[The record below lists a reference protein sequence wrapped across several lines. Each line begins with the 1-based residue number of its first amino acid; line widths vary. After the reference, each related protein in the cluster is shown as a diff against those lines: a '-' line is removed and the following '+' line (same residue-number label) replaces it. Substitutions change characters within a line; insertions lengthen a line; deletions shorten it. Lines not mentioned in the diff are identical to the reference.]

1 MKYRIALFARV
12 LFFFL
17 AFAAGLQAHAAS
29 LSLAEYRQQLHDFS
43 AQIDALGSHPEQAG
57 QVATGMPDSVTVTAA
72 GSEYPVNYK
81 YLKNDL
87 AIFSGADAEKQ
98 KAMLEQLQRYIH
110 SLEKEAQ
117 TYEIEATDAAA
128 SRAKLNAILARREF
142 RNVGGP
148 SPWAILMEKIFLA
161 IERALA
167 QLFRLGGKGRVV
179 SNVLIYVLVGVA
191 FLILSIWIL
200 RRFSKR
206 NQEEFLPREI
216 IPFAPS
222 SRNWRTWMAE
232 ARRLAEKEDWRGA
245 IHLAYWAGISFLEER
260 GAWKPN
266 RARTPREYLR
276 LVNAGGQ
283 RHQYAPLSDLTRK
296 FEVVWYG
303 QRSATEPDFQETI
316 RQLARLGCQ

>member
-1 MKYRIALFARV
+1 MKYRIALLAGYSLLV
-12 LFFFL
+12 LGFV
-17 AFAAGLQAHAAS
+17 AGLPAPAAS
-29 LSLAEYRQQLHDFS
+29 LTLAEYQQQLRDFS
-43 AQIDALGSHPEQAG
+43 AQIDALGAHPEQAG
-57 QVATGMPDSVTVTAA
+57 QVATGIPDGVTVTA
-72 GSEYPVNYK
+72 GGGEHPVNYK

-98 KAMLEQLQRYIH
+98 KALLEQLQRYIH

-117 TYEIEATDAAA
+117 TYETEASDAAA
-128 SRAKLNAILARREF
+128 SRARLNTILARREF
-142 RNVGGP
+142 RSVGGP
-148 SPWAILMEKIFLA
+148 SAWEILANKIFRWLD
-161 IERALA
+161 RMFSW
-167 QLFRLGGKGRVV
+167 LFRLGGKGRVV
-179 SNVLIYVLVGVA
+179 SNALIYVLVGAA
-191 FLILSIWIL
+191 FLVLSIWIL

-222 SRNWRTWMAE
+222 SRSWRTWLAE
-232 ARRLAEKEDWRGA
+232 ARHLAEKQDWRGA

-283 RHQYAPLSDLTRK
+283 RHQYAPLSDLTSK

-303 QRSATEPDFQETI
+303 QRNAAEPDFQETI